1 MIGAS
6 RILAVVLAAVLAASA
21 LAGCVRNV
29 VRPAQ
34 DWLADRD
41 GIASAEVVHDSTG
54 SWSSS
59 GTVRGELDPG
69 LSDADLGRLTDEVLA
84 YLETAGNVSI
94 RLGVGR
100 VDYLV
105 SEAASR
111 VSERIAVWRDVV
123 EVDGVADALITHDG
137 EGRLTIDARAPRD
150 DAGPIRSALAPL
162 RQLTRVALYLDA
174 AAVEAA
180 WANAFFTTFGD
191 PQALTLRWVAD
202 CEPPPGIEALALD
215 LIAREAAGHRIADG
229 HLDLCA
235 GFELGVAE
243 PEDFSERVPA
253 LRAEL
258 DAVGAADFPVTLQT
272 GVIEYPE
279 RVVAVTPNDPAA
291 YGILTVLEGDP
302 DGLWQLAGNGAVVWT
317 DYQRPA
323 ADLVALLASSPA
335 ATALTWNEINGRDV
349 TVSGPLDALPG
360 LIDQAIALDA
370 AAESITAVH
379 LGPTAGSFRLSA
391 PDFDEPDTTE
401 AAQALRASGVWQG
414 RQLQIYDLN
423 AFVLLDDGV
432 PAPLDDYT
440 DPEILEAFLDAWNA
454 SAG

>member
-1 MIGAS
+1 MIGAA
-6 RILAVVLAAVLAASA
+6 RTLAVGLALVLAASA

-29 VRPAQ
+29 VSPAQ
-34 DWLADRD
+34 DWLAGRD

-54 SWSSS
+54 AWSSS
-59 GTVRGELDPG
+59 GTVRGELDPD
-69 LSDADLGRLTDEVLA
+69 LSDADLDRLTDEVLD
-84 YLETAGNVSI
+84 YLETAGSVSI

-105 SEAASR
+105 SESAAR
-111 VSERIAVWRDVV
+111 VAERVAVWRDVV
-123 EVDGVADALITHDG
+123 EVDGIADALITHDG
-137 EGRLTIDARAPRD
+137 EGRLAIDARALRA
-150 DAGPIRSALAPL
+150 DAAPIRAALAPL
-162 RQLTRVALYLDA
+162 RQLTRVALYPDA
-174 AAVEAA
+174 AAIEAA
-180 WANAFFTTFGD
+180 WANSIFTTFGD

-202 CEPPPGIEALALD
+202 CEPRAGIEALALD
-215 LIAREAAGHRIADG
+215 LIARETAEQRIADG

-235 GFELGVAE
+235 GFELGVAA
-243 PEDFSERVPA
+243 PENFGQRVPA

-258 DAVGAADFPVTLQT
+258 DAVGAADFPVTLET
-272 GVIEYPE
+272 GVVEHPA

-302 DGLWQLAGNGAVVWT
+302 DGLWELAGNGAVVWT

-335 ATALTWNEINGRDV
+335 ASALTWNEITGRDV

-360 LIDQAIALDA
+360 LIEQAIALDA

-379 LGPTAGSFRLSA
+379 LAPTTGSFRLTA
-391 PDFDEPDTTE
+391 PDLDEPDTTE

-414 RQLQIYDLN
+414 RQLQVYDLN
-423 AFVLLDDGV
+423 AFALLDDGV
-432 PAPLDDYT
+432 PGPLDDYT
-440 DPEILEAFLDAWNA
+440 DPETLEAFLEAWNA